1 MGVRSGIVF
10 LVQAV
15 VCLFC
20 LTDGVCRLTPQWS
33 EPLYSSQDTT
43 FRQLVAPV
51 WQRDIL
57 DGIGVHNV
65 DAGIMKLVVGWVE
78 VVSAVLLFSPF
89 KRIAGVALALVLA
102 ALAYAEMRNDRPQYL
117 QQCGLACGSVV
128 VCAAGS
134 GRPRPPARK
143 PANKQK

>member
-1 MGVRSGIVF
+1 MLLCCGAHPDMARQHTVMMLIGLLSSIF
-10 LVQAV
+10 LH
-15 VCLFC
+15 
-20 LTDGVCRLTPQWS
+20 D
-33 EPLYSSQDTT
+33 
-43 FRQLVAPV
+43 
-51 WQRDIL
+51 
-57 DGIGVHNV
+57 
-65 DAGIMKLVVGWVE
+65 KLGQTLAALPSLAAADRRVE